1 MLLKFKKS
9 IFKMATMIIFDHFP
23 SLDLFYGFKPSKY
36 IRKILKKAQI
46 MGLHKTSISVY
57 ETPS

>member
-1 MLLKFKKS
+1 
-9 IFKMATMIIFDHFP
+9 MATMIIFDHFP